1 MPNIDNILKEIDYA
15 LNVLFEPVKTDIRD
29 VDLKSNDKKV
39 SQRVMRVNHMG
50 EVCAQALYRGQALTT
65 KDDSITKIIK
75 NMCIEEKN
83 HLNMLSE
90 RLSELSGKTSRLN
103 SLWYLSSFMLG
114 AYVGTLE
121 KNKSYGFIYETET
134 QVEDHLDEYS
144 QKLPAIDV
152 KSKKILEEI
161 KIDETKHKNTAKDQ
175 GSIELS
181 KSTKNLMSVTSKVMK
196 KISYYI

>member
-1 MPNIDNILKEIDYA
+1 MPNLDNILKEIDYA
-15 LNVLFEPVKTDIRD
+15 INVIFESKYSNNEDNHLDDRDKT
-29 VDLKSNDKKV
+29 K

-65 KDDSITKIIK
+65 KDTSITKIIE

>member
-1 MPNIDNILKEIDYA
+1 
-15 LNVLFEPVKTDIRD
+15 
-29 VDLKSNDKKV
+29 
-39 SQRVMRVNHMG
+39 
-50 EVCAQALYRGQALTT
+50 
-65 KDDSITKIIK
+65 
-75 NMCIEEKN
+75 
-83 HLNMLSE
+83 
-90 RLSELSGKTSRLN
+90 
-103 SLWYLSSFMLG
+103 MLG

-144 QKLPAIDV
+144 QKLPTTDV

-181 KSTKNLMSVTSKVMK
+181 KSTKNLMSVTSKIMK

>member
-1 MPNIDNILKEIDYA
+1 MPNLDNILKEIDYA
-15 LNVLFEPVKTDIRD
+15 INVIFESKNSNNEDNQLNDREKT
-29 VDLKSNDKKV
+29 K

-65 KDDSITKIIK
+65 KDTSITKIIE

-144 QKLPAIDV
+144 QKLPATDV

-161 KIDETKHKNTAKDQ
+161 KIDEKKHKNTAKDQ

-181 KSTKNLMSVTSKVMK
+181 KSTKNLMSVTSKIMK

>member
-1 MPNIDNILKEIDYA
+1 MPNLDNILKEIDYA
-15 LNVLFEPVKTDIRD
+15 INIIFESKYSNNEDTQLNDRDKT
-29 VDLKSNDKKV
+29 K

-65 KDDSITKIIK
+65 KDTSITKIIE

-181 KSTKNLMSVTSKVMK
+181 KSTKNLMSVTSKIMK

>member
-1 MPNIDNILKEIDYA
+1 
-15 LNVLFEPVKTDIRD
+15 
-29 VDLKSNDKKV
+29 
-39 SQRVMRVNHMG
+39 
-50 EVCAQALYRGQALTT
+50 
-65 KDDSITKIIK
+65 
-75 NMCIEEKN
+75 MCIEEKN

-134 QVEDHLDEYS
+134 QVEDNLDEYS
-144 QKLPAIDV
+144 QKLPSSDV

>member
-1 MPNIDNILKEIDYA
+1 MPNLDNILKEIDYA
-15 LNVLFEPVKTDIRD
+15 INVIFESKYSNNEDTQLNDRDKT
-29 VDLKSNDKKV
+29 K

-65 KDDSITKIIK
+65 KDTSITKIIE

-181 KSTKNLMSVTSKVMK
+181 KSTKNLMSVTSKIMK

>member
-1 MPNIDNILKEIDYA
+1 MPNLDNILKEIDYA
-15 LNVLFEPVKTDIRD
+15 INVIFESKNSNNEDNQLNDREKT
-29 VDLKSNDKKV
+29 K

-65 KDDSITKIIK
+65 KDTSITKIIE

-181 KSTKNLMSVTSKVMK
+181 KSTKNIMSVTSKIMK
-196 KISYYI
+196 KVSYYI

>member
-1 MPNIDNILKEIDYA
+1 MPNLDNILKEIDYA
-15 LNVLFEPVKTDIRD
+15 INIIFESKYSNNEDTQLNDRDKT
-29 VDLKSNDKKV
+29 K

-65 KDDSITKIIK
+65 KDTSITKIIE

>member
-1 MPNIDNILKEIDYA
+1 
-15 LNVLFEPVKTDIRD
+15 
-29 VDLKSNDKKV
+29 
-39 SQRVMRVNHMG
+39 MRVNHMG

-65 KDDSITKIIK
+65 TDSSITIIIK

-90 RLSELSGKTSRLN
+90 RLSELSGRTSRLN

-114 AYVGTLE
+114 AYVGTLD

-144 QKLPAIDV
+144 QKLPATDV

-175 GSIELS
+175 GSIDLS
-181 KSTKNLMSVTSKVMK
+181 KSTKNLMSMTSKIMK
-196 KISYYI
+196 KKSKSQKSSFRKKLEKEKNKQKALKIVMQEDKPNRTIIFFPQRW